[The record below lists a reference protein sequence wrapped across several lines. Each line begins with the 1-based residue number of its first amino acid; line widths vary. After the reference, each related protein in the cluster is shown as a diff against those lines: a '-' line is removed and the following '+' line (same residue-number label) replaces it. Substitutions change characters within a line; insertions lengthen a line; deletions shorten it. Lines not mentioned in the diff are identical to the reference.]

1 MFCLFFCFLSI
12 HGIVY
17 YVAQEIN
24 KKLNTAK
31 NISSLLR
38 QKIIKTFTSGEKVT
52 EHKLLKNTVPTL
64 GKTLFKGPSSSNIN
78 NHQLL
83 LTKYG
88 PGFRG

>member
-24 KKLNTAK
+24 KKLNIAK

-64 GKTLFKGPSSSNIN
+64 GKLYS
-78 NHQLL
+78 
-83 LTKYG
+83 
-88 PGFRG
+88 RGQAAQI